1 MTIPMKFRIPEKTL
15 GDYYWA
21 YSDILRDIGIN
32 ESTYDQRIMAF
43 MALKLLIDNNKLKFN
58 FEYKNLKLNKNSI
71 PYNGEIQATVE
82 VSNTGSRDGEEV
94 IQLYIRDLIG
104 SLTRPI
110 KELKGFQKIM
120 IKAGETK
127 TVQFTINAEMLQF
140 YTVNKKWEVEPGDF
154 NVWIGG
160 DSRTSLKQLFT
171 VSE

>member
-1 MTIPMKFRIPEKTL
+1 M
-15 GDYYWA
+15 
-21 YSDILRDIGIN
+21 
-32 ESTYDQRIMAF
+32 
-43 MALKLLIDNNKLKFN
+43 
-58 FEYKNLKLNKNSI
+58 
-71 PYNGEIQATVE
+71 
-82 VSNTGSRDGEEV
+82 
-94 IQLYIRDLIG
+94 IG